1 MIRDTEIT
9 GRIRNG
15 DVGQFESLFRSS
27 YVSLVRYA
35 KTLIKDHDAAEEIV
49 QDLFVRIWQDKEKL
63 NIESSL
69 NGYLFRSVHNRC
81 LHHIEHRKVVERHAS
96 EMSYE
101 SELHTE
107 DPSGALQYKELQEK
121 IAAILE
127 RLPERCGKIFC
138 MNRFEGLKYSE
149 IAEKLSVSV
158 KTVEASRGMA
168 LKEFR
173 KELADERYEKI

>member
-15 DVGQFESLFRSS
+15 DKGQFELLFRSS

-35 KTLIKDHDAAEEIV
+35 KTLIKDHDTAEEIV
-49 QDLFVRIWQDKEKL
+49 QDLFFKLWHDREKL

-69 NGYLFRSVHNRC
+69 NGYLFRAIHNKC
-81 LHHIEHRKVVERHAS
+81 LHHIEHNRVVERHAE
-96 EMSYE
+96 EMGYNQPEIQE
-101 SELHTE
+101 S
-107 DPSGALQYKELQEK
+107 PSDILNYKELQEK
-121 IAAILE
+121 IAKILE
-127 RLPERCGKIFC
+127 RLPERCGTIFT
-138 MNRFEGLKYSE
+138 MSRFEGLKYSE

-158 KTVEASRGMA
+158 KTVEANMGRA

-173 KELADERYEKI
+173 RELSQ

>member
-1 MIRDTEIT
+1 MLRDSEII
-9 GRIRNG
+9 GRIRQG
-15 DVGQFESLFRSS
+15 DIRQYETLFRSS
-27 YVSLVRYA
+27 YASLVKYA
-35 KTLIKDHDAAEEIV
+35 GTLIKDQDTAEEIV
-49 QDLFVRIWQDKEKL
+49 QDLFFRLWQNREKL

-81 LHHIEHRKVVERHAS
+81 LHHIEHRKVVDRHAH
-96 EMSYE
+96 EMTFE
-101 SELHTE
+101 SDLNTD
-107 DPSGALQYKELQEK
+107 DPAEALQYKELQAR

-158 KTVEASRGMA
+158 KTVEANMGKA

-173 KELADERYEKI
+173 KALAE